1 MPKSL
6 GLAIAKAKCPH
17 CREGNLFPVS
27 PFSYFRLSETCKHC
41 EVCGSNLIHE
51 PGFYDGAM
59 YISYAFSVAL
69 VITSLVSV
77 SVLVETPKLWMY
89 LSTVVVLNILLLPAM
104 LRYSK
109 TLYQY
114 AAGKLKYRGDPS
126 AFDAT

>member
-6 GLAIAKAKCPH
+6 ANAIAGAKCPK

-27 PFSYFRLSETCKHC
+27 PFSYRKLTVINSRCA
-41 EVCGSNLIHE
+41 VCDASLVPE

-69 VITSLVSV
+69 MVTSLVAIN
-77 SVLVETPKLWMY
+77 VLVAEPKLWMY
-89 LSTVVVLNILLLPAM
+89 LTTVVVLTIFLMPAM

-109 TLYQY
+109 TLYLY
-114 AAGKLKYRGDPS
+114 GVGKLKYS
-126 AFDAT
+126 EF

>member
-6 GLAIAKAKCPH
+6 GLAIAQCNCPQ
-17 CREGNLFPVS
+17 CREGKLFPVS
-27 PFSYFRLSETCKHC
+27 PFSYQKLSAVNEKCDHCGVRL
-41 EVCGSNLIHE
+41 IPE

-69 VITSLVSV
+69 VITSLVAV
-77 SVLVETPKLWMY
+77 TVLVAEPELWMY
-89 LSTVVVLNILLLPAM
+89 LTTVVVLNIILLPAM

-114 AAGKLKYRGDPS
+114 GVGKLKYRGY
-126 AFDAT
+126 

>member
-1 MPKSL
+1 MAKSL
-6 GLAIAKAKCPH
+6 GFAIASAKCPC

-27 PFSYFRLSETCKHC
+27 PFSYSKLSATNKHC
-41 EVCGSNLIHE
+41 EVCGANLIPE

-77 SVLVETPKLWMY
+77 TVLIAEPKLWMY
-89 LSTVVVLNILLLPAM
+89 MATVVVLNIILLPAM

-114 AAGKLKYRGDPS
+114 AAGKLTYRGD
-126 AFDAT
+126 

>member
-1 MPKSL
+1 MTKSL
-6 GLAIAKAKCPH
+6 GFAIARAKCPH

-27 PFSYFRLSETCKHC
+27 PFSYRKLSATNKHC
-41 EVCGSNLIHE
+41 EVCGSNLIPE

-69 VITSLVSV
+69 VITSMVAIT
-77 SVLVETPKLWMY
+77 VLVESPKLWMY
-89 LSTVVVLNILLLPAM
+89 LTTVVVLNIILLPAM

-114 AAGKLKYRGDPS
+114 AAGKLKFRGKN
-126 AFDAT
+126 

>member
-6 GLAIAKAKCPH
+6 ANSIVWAKCPK

-27 PFSYFRLSETCKHC
+27 PFSYRKLTVIHSRCA
-41 EVCGSNLIHE
+41 VCDADLIPE

-69 VITSLVSV
+69 MVTSLVAIN
-77 SVLVETPKLWMY
+77 VLVAKPELWMY
-89 LSTVVVLNILLLPAM
+89 LNSVMGLTIFLMPAM

-109 TLYQY
+109 TLYLY
-114 AAGKLKYRGDPS
+114 GVGKLKYRG
-126 AFDAT
+126 F